1 MTLRPQIKVNNESDR
16 LYLEMLYDNYKNLMF
31 KQARKYFQN
40 QSDVEDVVQQSFV
53 KLIMHLPTLR
63 KLNRNTL
70 AVYIVNVIRS
80 CSIDICRKR
89 KIVKENNFSD
99 FFEGYEETLEDDY
112 DIDCVMETFLSVQQ
126 LTNAISQLPEK
137 DQFVLEAKYLQC
149 WRDSEIA
156 EVLGIKKNTVR
167 TRLFRAK
174 NKVLEIILRGKNEEE

>member
-1 MTLRPQIKVNNESDR
+1 MARPMNPKVNSESDR
-16 LYLEMLYDNYKNLMF
+16 LFLEELYDNYNWLMF
-31 KQARKYFQN
+31 KHAWRFFQD
-40 QSDVEDVVQQSFV
+40 QTDVEDVVQQSFL
-53 KLIMHLPTLR
+53 KLIRYLPTLK

-80 CSIDICRKR
+80 CSMDIYRKR
-89 KIVKENNFSD
+89 KIEQETNFSD
-99 FFEGYEETLEDDY
+99 LFEGFEETLVDDF
-112 DIDCVMETFLSVQQ
+112 DTDCVMDTFISMQQ
-126 LTNAISQLPEK
+126 ITNAISQLPEK

>member
-1 MTLRPQIKVNNESDR
+1 LARPMNPKVNSESDR
-16 LYLEMLYDNYKNLMF
+16 LFLEMLYDNYNWLMF
-31 KQARKYFQN
+31 KHAWRFFQD
-40 QSDVEDVVQQSFV
+40 QTDVEDVVQQSFL
-53 KLIMHLPTLR
+53 KLIRYLPTLK

-80 CSIDICRKR
+80 CSMDIYRKR
-89 KIVKENNFSD
+89 KIEQETNFSD
-99 FFEGYEETLEDDY
+99 LFEGFEETLVDDF
-112 DIDCVMETFLSVQQ
+112 DTDCVMDTFISMQQ
-126 LTNAISQLPEK
+126 ITNAISQLPEK
-137 DQFVLEAKYLQC
+137 DQFVLEAKYLQY

>member
-1 MTLRPQIKVNNESDR
+1 MNPKVNSESDR
-16 LYLEMLYDNYKNLMF
+16 LFLEMLYDNYNWLMF
-31 KQARKYFQN
+31 KHAWRFFQD
-40 QSDVEDVVQQSFV
+40 QTDVEDVVQQSFL
-53 KLIMHLPTLR
+53 KLIRYLPTLK

-80 CSIDICRKR
+80 CSMDIYRKR
-89 KIVKENNFSD
+89 KIEQETNFSD
-99 FFEGYEETLEDDY
+99 LFEGFEETLVDDF
-112 DIDCVMETFLSVQQ
+112 DTDCVMDTFISMQQ
-126 LTNAISQLPEK
+126 ITNAISQLPEK

>member
-1 MTLRPQIKVNNESDR
+1 MARPMNPKVNSESDR
-16 LYLEMLYDNYKNLMF
+16 LFLEMLYDNYNWLMF
-31 KQARKYFQN
+31 KHAWRYFQN
-40 QSDVEDVVQQSFV
+40 QTDVEDVVQQSFL
-53 KLIMHLPTLR
+53 KLIRYLPTLK

-89 KIVKENNFSD
+89 KTEKENNFSD

-112 DIDCVMETFLSVQQ
+112 DTDCVMENFLSMQQ

-137 DQFVLEAKYLQC
+137 NQFILEAKYLQS
-149 WRDSEIA
+149 WSDSEIS
-156 EVLGIKKNTVR
+156 EIFGIKKNTVR

>member
-1 MTLRPQIKVNNESDR
+1 MNPKVNSESDR
-16 LYLEMLYDNYKNLMF
+16 LFLEELYDNYNWLMF
-31 KQARKYFQN
+31 KHAWRFFQD
-40 QSDVEDVVQQSFV
+40 QTDVEDVVQQSFL
-53 KLIMHLPTLR
+53 KLIRYLPTLK

-80 CSIDICRKR
+80 CSMDIYRKR
-89 KIVKENNFSD
+89 KIEQETNFSD
-99 FFEGYEETLEDDY
+99 LFEGFEETLVDDF
-112 DIDCVMETFLSVQQ
+112 DTDCVMDTFISMQQ
-126 LTNAISQLPEK
+126 ITNAISQLPEK